1 MLKIK
6 IDFPSFLQKG
16 IKNNKDDFMIALIN
30 GYQGS
35 GKSFYAI
42 YMVEQFFKNKV
53 VYTNIKS
60 YRDELHNNYPTSLD
74 IRYFTHIEELYDNH
88 EKNAVFIIDELSKR
102 YTKDS
107 KIDKPF
113 YSWLQQSRKHSRY
126 VYMITQEYL
135 QVPNWLRGVANLSY
149 TTRKVPLTPIMIT
162 TLGTPVLDTETC
174 EWTLQEQ
181 ALRIYKRTK
190 RIASLYDTNEVIDT
204 L

>member
-6 IDFPSFLQKG
+6 IDFKSFLRKG
-16 IKNNKDDFMIALIN
+16 LKNNKDDFLVSLIN

-35 GKSFYAI
+35 GKTYFAI
-42 YMVEQFFKNKV
+42 YNIESTFTKKRTI
-53 VYTNIKS
+53 YTNIKS
-60 YRDELHNNYPTSLD
+60 YKSSTHN
-74 IRYFTHIEELYDNH
+74 IIYFTYIEELYNNH
-88 EKNAVFIIDELSKR
+88 DYNAIFLIDELSKK

-126 VYMITQEYL
+126 VYLITQEYL

-149 TTRKVPLTPIMIT
+149 TTKKIPLTPIMIT
-162 TLGTPVLDTETC
+162 TLGEPILDKDTC
-174 EWTLQEQ
+174 EWGLHE
-181 ALRIYKRTK
+181 LSIRIYKRNKT
-190 RIASLYDTNEVIDT
+190 IANMYDTNELINE